1 MDFIIFFFNFLI
13 DGISFLSSSF
23 INGLQ
28 FLLSTFITIPSLVL
42 ELFYSLPN
50 FFQVGL
56 SGVFSLLLC
65 VVFFKLLVLF
75 KIL

>member
-1 MDFIIFFFNFLI
+1 MEFITFFFNFLI
-13 DGISFLSSSF
+13 DGISFLGSSF

-42 ELFYSLPN
+42 DLFYSLPG

-65 VVFFKLLVLF
+65 VVFFKLLALF
-75 KIL
+75 

>member
-1 MDFIIFFFNFLI
+1 MEFFTTFFSFLI
-13 DGISFLSSSF
+13 DGISFLGGSF

-28 FLLSTFITIPSLVL
+28 FMLSTFITIPSLVL
-42 ELFYSLPN
+42 DLFYSLPS